1 MFNQDTWMSSRLG
14 KFTASEIGNLLTESK
29 KKDEVFGAT
38 AKTYIHKKIH
48 EILSGETKEL
58 PSMAALEW
66 GKSLENEAIMV
77 YEAQTG
83 YKVEN
88 LGGANPKFFEFGE
101 RAGGSPDG
109 LIESTALIE
118 RDRGQGVLEVKC
130 PYTGETMIDY
140 LLFNTGA
147 DLLAYNKNYYAQ
159 VQFNMVCTNTNWA
172 NWVAYDPRINMLK
185 IVHIDRDNDYCDKLI
200 ERVELATV
208 YVDNILNIING

>member
-1 MFNQDTWMSSRLG
+1 MFEQDNWMSSRLG

-38 AKTYIHKKIH
+38 AKTYIHRKIH
-48 EILSGETKEL
+48 EILSGEVKSLGSL
-58 PSMAALEW
+58 PSLEW
-66 GKSLENEAIMV
+66 GKSLENEAILV

-109 LIESTALIE
+109 LIESHK
-118 RDRGQGVLEVKC
+118 GQGVLEVKC

-185 IVHIDRDNDYCDKLI
+185 IVHIDRDNDFCEKLI
-200 ERVELATV
+200 EKVELATI
-208 YVDNILNIING
+208 YVNNILNIING

>member
-58 PSMAALEW
+58 PSMASLEW

-83 YKVEN
+83 FKVEN

-101 RAGGSPDG
+101 RSGGSPDG
-109 LIESTALIE
+109 LIES
-118 RDRGQGVLEVKC
+118 DKGQGVLEVKC

-159 VQFNMVCTNTNWA
+159 VQFNMVCTNTNWS

-185 IVHIDRDNDYCDKLI
+185 IVHIDRDNDYCEKLI

>member
-38 AKTYIHKKIH
+38 AKSYIHKKIH

-58 PSMAALEW
+58 GSLPSLEW

-83 YKVEN
+83 FKVEN

-109 LIESTALIE
+109 LIES
-118 RDRGQGVLEVKC
+118 DKGQGVLEVKC

-208 YVDNILNIING
+208 YVDNILNLING

>member
-83 YKVEN
+83 FKVEN

-101 RAGGSPDG
+101 RAG
-109 LIESTALIE
+109 
-118 RDRGQGVLEVKC
+118 EVQ
-130 PYTGETMIDY
+130 M
-140 LLFNTGA
+140 A
-147 DLLAYNKNYYAQ
+147 
-159 VQFNMVCTNTNWA
+159 
-172 NWVAYDPRINMLK
+172 
-185 IVHIDRDNDYCDKLI
+185 
-200 ERVELATV
+200 
-208 YVDNILNIING
+208 

>member
-1 MFNQDTWMSSRLG
+1 MFEQDNWMSSRLG

-38 AKTYIHKKIH
+38 AKTYIHRKIH
-48 EILSGETKEL
+48 EIMSGEVKQL
-58 PSMAALEW
+58 APMNALEW
-66 GKSLENEAIMV
+66 GKSLENEAILV

-88 LGGANPKFFEFGE
+88 MGGANPKFFEFGE

-109 LIESTALIE
+109 LIESDI
-118 RDRGQGVLEVKC
+118 GQGVLEVKC

-185 IVHIDRDNDYCDKLI
+185 IVHIDRDNDFCEKLI
-200 ERVELATV
+200 EKVELATI
-208 YVDNILNIING
+208 YVNNILNIING